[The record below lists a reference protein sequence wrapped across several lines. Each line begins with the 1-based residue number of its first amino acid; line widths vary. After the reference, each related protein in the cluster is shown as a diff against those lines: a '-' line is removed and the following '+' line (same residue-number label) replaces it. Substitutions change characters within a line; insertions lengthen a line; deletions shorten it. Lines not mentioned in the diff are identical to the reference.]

1 MGLAVPQRRD
11 RLPHL
16 PWRQRLRRPLQLRRS
31 ASLPAP
37 RHRVQVQD
45 AALGLGLLQPVV
57 VAAAVAVVAV
67 VLLPQLQHRP
77 WLGHVHPQSRP
88 GW

>member
-1 MGLAVPQRRD
+1 MLTWQQQLRNQSAYVFCK
-11 RLPHL
+11 
-16 PWRQRLRRPLQLRRS
+16 LRRPLQLRRS

-37 RHRVQVQD
+37 RHRVQVLD

-57 VAAAVAVVAV
+57 VAVAVAVVVVAV